1 MPGVDAEMVDAVDRS
16 RKSGNGG
23 VRRPAERDHL
33 LRHVALDDLED
44 FVERGWCRRA
54 GEELERPSCFFW
66 IPEGGRDQCLN
77 VADDAALPLELGRS
91 GEHDVAL
98 LAVLLAA
105 HARGDGSHSFIAG
118 EDAQKPLQDL
128 DSLTDGLFRCS
139 SARIASL
146 LQRPPQPVQATWN
159 RRVRPSGISTSC
171 SGSLD
176 AITASQ
182 PSPARPEPNRTGETR
197 VIYAGP

>member
-1 MPGVDAEMVDAVDRS
+1 VDGVGAPA
-16 RKSGNGG
+16 KSWSAHPVFSG
-23 VRRPAERDHL
+23 
-33 LRHVALDDLED
+33 
-44 FVERGWCRRA
+44 FRRA
-54 GEELERPSCFFW
+54 AATVR
-66 IPEGGRDQCLN
+66 N

-105 HARGDGSHSFIAG
+105 HAARGDGSHSFIAG

-146 LQRPPQPVQATWN
+146 LQRPPQPLAGDMEPQGTPVRHLNLVFRLA
-159 RRVRPSGISTSC
+159 RRDHRVA
-171 SGSLD
+171 
-176 AITASQ
+176 AIAGQ
-182 PSPARPEPNRTGETR
+182 TG
-197 VIYAGP
+197 A